1 MPFIMK
7 NSKVLAIVIFAFFGA
22 FSFAQT
28 RLAGNVS
35 NSKSKPI
42 AKAQI
47 FLDSINSNVTTD
59 KRGYFEVMVADGVKD
74 INVFSNKYGLLSS
87 RYNGER
93 KMDFIF
99 IDGKRSSKE
108 RFKEGDDISIGYDE
122 LEEKYLAIKVESVK
136 ADEQIDSVQFR
147 NIYDL
152 IRNRLSGVRVT
163 SDNKIIIRG
172 VNSIIS
178 SQDPLFVVDGSVVS
192 SIDYILPLD
201 VKNVSVLKDSA
212 AAIYGAR
219 GANGVI
225 LITTKK

>member
-1 MPFIMK
+1 MK
-7 NSKVLAIVIFAFFGA
+7 NSKVLSLIVFMFFIA
-22 FSFAQT
+22 FSFAQN

-47 FLDSINSNVTTD
+47 FLDSINSNVITD

-87 RYNGER
+87 EYNRES

-99 IDGKRSSKE
+99 IDGKKSSKE
-108 RFKEGDDISIGYDE
+108 RLKEGDNISIGYDE
-122 LEEKYLAIKVESVK
+122 LEEKYVAIKVDRVNAE
-136 ADEQIDSVQFR
+136 EQIDAQQFR

-178 SQDPLFVVDGSVVS
+178 SQDPLFVVDGSIVS
-192 SIDYILPLD
+192 SIDHVLPVD
-201 VKNVSVLKDSA
+201 VKSVSILKDSA
-212 AAIYGAR
+212 AAIYGSR